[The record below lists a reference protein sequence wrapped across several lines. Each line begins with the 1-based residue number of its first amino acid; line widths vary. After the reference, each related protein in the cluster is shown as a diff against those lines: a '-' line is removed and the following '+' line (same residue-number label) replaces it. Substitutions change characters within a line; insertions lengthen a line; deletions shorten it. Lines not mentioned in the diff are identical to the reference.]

1 MPDTLIEK
9 VRAYLSAI
17 ENGDLD
23 AVIDAYAPDVV
34 QIEWPNRLKSNG
46 DRRGL
51 DQIKADFAKGAKL
64 LSSQSYEV
72 LHFAESSDYVVVE
85 VLWRGMLA
93 VSVGTLRAGDEM
105 VAHSAIAFSFR
116 DGKII
121 SQRNYD
127 CFEEF

>member
-93 VSVGTLRAGDEM
+93 VPVGTLRAGDEM